1 VINDYD
7 VVPIG
12 YNSWIPEMYFSFDA
26 GLEFK
31 GLGINATF
39 QGVGNYSTMLM
50 TQSTFKPLINNTTI
64 SDYYFK
70 NRWTPETAGTAM
82 YPRLS
87 TLDNENNYQNS
98 TVWLADASYLKL
110 RNFEI
115 YYKLPESMLSNIN
128 INKARV
134 YLRGVDLL
142 SFDSI
147 KMLDPES
154 TGIAFPLTR
163 SINVGLALDF

>member
-1 VINDYD
+1 
-7 VVPIG
+7 
-12 YNSWIPEMYFSFDA
+12 
-26 GLEFK
+26 
-31 GLGINATF
+31 
-39 QGVGNYSTMLM
+39 
-50 TQSTFKPLINNTTI
+50 
-64 SDYYFK
+64 
-70 NRWTPETAGTAM
+70 M

-115 YYKLPESMLSNIN
+115 YYKLPENMLSNIN

-147 KMLDPES
+147 KILDPES

-163 SINVGLALDF
+163 SINVGIALDF